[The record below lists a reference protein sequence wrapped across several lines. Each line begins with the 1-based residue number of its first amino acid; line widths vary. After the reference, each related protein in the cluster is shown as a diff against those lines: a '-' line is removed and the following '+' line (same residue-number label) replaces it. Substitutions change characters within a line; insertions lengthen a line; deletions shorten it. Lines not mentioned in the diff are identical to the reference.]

1 MNYSSDLISMFGLNE
16 EQFII
21 KASIERLLIEKDIQ
35 SGNKT
40 TAKQMWLKEW
50 EEPYLKY
57 ISTVTKNENIVF
69 LDENGIVEAI
79 TNLQSSGM
87 NMTWYYL
94 LMFEMTHFWPYSPI
108 GANSKNDSVYMKLKF
123 SDQTNTIKDL
133 VGRNNIMD
141 VELIDQYMKAYTN
154 SISKLNETTKKNLIA
169 IACILAAVTLT
180 AIGFLTLL
188 EVIILIG
195 IGFVVKY
202 FYSYYNRLL
211 TIIGGSYVP
220 HGATGNPGDPLAIIG
235 GGAMLGLL
243 NEGPEVDVTFAH
255 IASSNQTTLTQ
266 SAKLET
272 VIKEILINT
281 QKDNYYSQVILQK
294 FRAQLD
300 SLTND
305 IANSTIDFDKYK
317 AAIRVLQKSLK
328 YMESV
333 YTSSMNH
340 VSNHDKD
347 RNNLQF

>member
-21 KASIERLLIEKDIQ
+21 KASIEKLLIDKDIQ
-35 SGNKT
+35 TGNKKA
-40 TAKQMWLKEW
+40 AKQMWLKEW

-57 ISTVTKNENIVF
+57 ISTITNNENIVF

-79 TNLQSSGM
+79 RDMQSHGM

-123 SDQTNTIKDL
+123 SDQTNAIKDL
-133 VGRNNIMD
+133 VRRNNIMD
-141 VELIDQYMKAYTN
+141 VELIDQYMKSYSS

-180 AIGFLTLL
+180 AIGFLTIL
-188 EVIILIG
+188 EIMILIG

-220 HGATGNPGDPLAIIG
+220 LGATGKTGDPLAIIG

-255 IASSNQTTLTQ
+255 IASSNQSALTQ

-281 QKDNYYSQVILQK
+281 LNDSNNSRIVLQK
-294 FRAQLD
+294 FRAHLD

-305 IANSTIDFDKYK
+305 IANSTIDFDKYT
-317 AAIRVLQKSLK
+317 AAMRVLQKSLK
-328 YMESV
+328 YMESI
-333 YTSSMNH
+333 YNSSMNH
-340 VSNHDKD
+340 VTNHDKD
-347 RNNLQF
+347 RNSLQF